1 MSYILDA
8 LKKSESER
16 GHGAIPGVQ
25 TVHSSSINYHQQKKT
40 IWPYF
45 LIAAVLLNIAVIAYF
60 IYTQNNLSQPALAP
74 VAQNNS
80 ILANSTETS
89 ANTAPTTIAEAPVS
103 ITPAKP
109 TPATSVTQLANV
121 TPDIPVKHTKTVA
134 EDKVKVSA
142 LARETAAN
150 KPSARSPIIKPFVEP
165 TNERSNEPYDQPYD
179 KKIVEQY
186 ELPENIQRQ
195 LPSLVISAHVFSS
208 NPAQRSVIINNEF
221 FEEKDYILDDV
232 SLYEITGD
240 GVIFSYN
247 GFLFHNRTV
256 SSWQ

>member
-60 IYTQNNLSQPALAP
+60 IYTQNNLSQPTLAT
-74 VAQNNS
+74 VVQNNA
-80 ILANSTETS
+80 ILASSTEAS
-89 ANTAPTTIAEAPVS
+89 KNTVPTTVVGAPVS
-103 ITPAKP
+103 ITPAQP
-109 TPATSVTQLANV
+109 TPAISATQLANV
-121 TPDIPVKHTKTVA
+121 TPDIPVKHTQTVA
-134 EDKVKVSA
+134 EDNFKASA
-142 LARETAAN
+142 LTPETAAN
-150 KPSARSPIIKPFVEP
+150 EPVTQPPMTKPFVEP
-165 TNERSNEPYDQPYD
+165 TNERSNEPYDQ
-179 KKIVEQY
+179 KIVEQY

-195 LPSLVISAHVFSS
+195 LPSLIISAHVFSS

-247 GFLFHNRTV
+247 GFLFHDRTV
-256 SSWQ
+256 SGWQ